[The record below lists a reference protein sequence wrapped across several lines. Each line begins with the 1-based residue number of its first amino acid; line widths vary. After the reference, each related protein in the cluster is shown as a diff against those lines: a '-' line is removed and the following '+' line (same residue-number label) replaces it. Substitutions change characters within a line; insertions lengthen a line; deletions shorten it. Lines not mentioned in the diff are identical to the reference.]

1 MCDDC
6 HIDFEDRFS
15 STPFDKKH
23 VLELELAIFPH
34 DMCRK
39 TQTDYMYIYIYIV
52 LVKRWGSKKQYM
64 ILLPFQFSIYRGF

>member
-39 TQTDYMYIYIYIV
+39 TQTDYMYIYIYCLSEALRLQKTV
-52 LVKRWGSKKQYM
+52 HD
-64 ILLPFQFSIYRGF
+64 PFAVSIFYL